1 MKRSTTVRSVNG
13 DIGDIGDTTATN
25 AKRAALGAFAVGGQ
39 VERSALQAHQVSL
52 DERIREVTTRQ
63 QRGGRR
69 ALFAE
74 TVKVAMFLPPD
85 AATRLKSV
93 AAARGTTISALVAEF
108 ARRL

>member
-1 MKRSTTVRSVNG
+1 VKRNRTVRSVKG
-13 DIGDIGDTTATN
+13 GISDTSATD

-63 QRGGRR
+63 QRGGRK

-108 ARRL
+108 ARGL